1 MNALTVTIVELI
13 ATVIDLYIWVLIIS
27 AVMSWLVAFGVI
39 NTNNR
44 FVYTV
49 LDVLWRLTEP
59 VLRPIRR
66 LLPNLGG
73 IDISPVILIL
83 LLYFLRNLL
92 MRLTFGM

>member
-83 LLYFLRNLL
+83 LLYFVRNLL